1 MPGADEYLDL
11 VDSSDKVIGR
21 KLRSEVY
28 AEGLSNFRVINAFV
42 INSKGELW
50 IPRRTAKKRVF
61 PLCLD
66 MSVGGHVESGET
78 YEQAFRRE
86 TEEELSIDIDKVR
99 YRFLGHLNPHNH
111 DISAFMNVYEIEMD
125 QTPNYNKED
134 FIEYFWLTPQALL
147 DKLKGGDTSK
157 DDLPKLIHK
166 FYSSELR

>member
-1 MPGADEYLDL
+1 M
-11 VDSSDKVIGR
+11 
-21 KLRSEVY
+21 
-28 AEGLSNFRVINAFV
+28 
-42 INSKGELW
+42 
-50 IPRRTAKKRVF
+50 
-61 PLCLD
+61 CLD